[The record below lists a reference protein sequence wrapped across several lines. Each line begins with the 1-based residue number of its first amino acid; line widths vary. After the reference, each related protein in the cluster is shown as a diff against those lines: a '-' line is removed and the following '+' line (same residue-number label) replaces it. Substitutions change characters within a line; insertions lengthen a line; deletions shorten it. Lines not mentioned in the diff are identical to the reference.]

1 MDVESAL
8 TARLRYEELKDEQK
22 EAVKAFANG
31 KDVFVSLPTGY
42 GKSLCYQ
49 ILPVLFDAL
58 RGQPERQTVSSI
70 VVVVS
75 PLTSIMKDQVSD

>member
-8 TARLRYEELKDEQK
+8 RVATAMLEYEDEQK
-22 EAVKAFANG
+22 EAFASG

-49 ILPVLFDAL
+49 ILPVLFEAL
-58 RGQPERQTVSSI
+58 RNCTKIKRASSFPAYH
-70 VVVVS
+70 S
-75 PLTSIMKDQVSD
+75 N